1 MWFVMKMW
9 KIFWR
14 VLYEMVFKNL
24 PNSNSFIKIGQKQ
37 IRSFCVKQFVRH
49 VGNNVNIEGGVRL
62 SSKLSIGNNSGV
74 GINAN
79 IQGDITIGDNVMMGP
94 EVAIYTVNHCTERID
109 IPMNV
114 QGITPEKPVVIGNDV
129 WIGTRVI
136 ILGGVKVG
144 TGSIIAAGSVVTKS
158 IPAYT
163 IVAGVPAK
171 VVKVRK

>member
-1 MWFVMKMW
+1 MK
-9 KIFWR
+9 
-14 VLYEMVFKNL
+14 
-24 PNSNSFIKIGQKQ
+24 
-37 IRSFCVKQFVRH
+37 
-49 VGNNVNIEGGVRL
+49 GGVRL

-94 EVAIYTVNHCTERID
+94 EVAIYTVNHCADRID

>member
-1 MWFVMKMW
+1 
-9 KIFWR
+9 
-14 VLYEMVFKNL
+14 
-24 PNSNSFIKIGQKQ
+24 
-37 IRSFCVKQFVRH
+37 
-49 VGNNVNIEGGVRL
+49 
-62 SSKLSIGNNSGV
+62 
-74 GINAN
+74 
-79 IQGDITIGDNVMMGP
+79 MMGP

-114 QGITPEKPVVIGNDV
+114 QGITPERPVVIGNDV

-171 VVKVRK
+171 VVRVRK

>member
-1 MWFVMKMW
+1 MK
-9 KIFWR
+9 
-14 VLYEMVFKNL
+14 
-24 PNSNSFIKIGQKQ
+24 
-37 IRSFCVKQFVRH
+37 
-49 VGNNVNIEGGVRL
+49 GGVRL

-171 VVKVRK
+171 VVRVRK